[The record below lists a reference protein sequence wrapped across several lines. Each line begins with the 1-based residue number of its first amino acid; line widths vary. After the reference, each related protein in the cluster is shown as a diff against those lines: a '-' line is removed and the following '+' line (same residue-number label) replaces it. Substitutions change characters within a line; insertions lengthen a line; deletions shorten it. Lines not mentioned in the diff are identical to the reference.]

1 VDDSE
6 ARERV
11 ARVEGLLD
19 EVDSL
24 ADPAARE
31 AALEVVQALLDLYG
45 EGLGRIVDHV
55 AAGDDGRLARALA
68 GDELVAHLLLLHGL
82 HPVPVQARVRD
93 ALEEVRPYLESH
105 GGNVEL
111 LAVEEGVV
119 RLALQGSCSGCPS
132 SAMTLKLAIEDAI
145 QKAAP
150 EVDEVVADGAL
161 DQPAAPGLLQ
171 LEVMPGARTAPA
183 GPSSSW
189 TATDGVPELSDGE
202 LATSPVA
209 GEPVLFAKVGG
220 TLFAYRPSCP
230 ACGESLADGRLEGE
244 EVACPGCV
252 TRYDVRRAGRG
263 VGDADAHLEPVPLL
277 VDDGGA
283 VRIALGSVS

>member
-1 VDDSE
+1 VEDSE

-11 ARVEGLLD
+11 ARVETLLD

-24 ADPAARE
+24 ADPAARDK
-31 AALEVVQALLDLYG
+31 ALEVVSALLDLYG
-45 EGLGRIVDHV
+45 EGLGRIVGHV
-55 AAGDDGRLARALA
+55 AAGDDGRLARVLA
-68 GDELVAHLLLLHGL
+68 DDELVAHLLLLHGL
-82 HPVPVQARVRD
+82 HPVPVQARVRG

-111 LAVEEGVV
+111 LAVEEGAV

-145 QKAAP
+145 HKAAP
-150 EVDEVVADGAL
+150 EIEEVIADGAL
-161 DQPAAPGLLQ
+161 NEPAPPALLQ
-171 LEVMPGARTAPA
+171 LEVMPGAGNAPA
-183 GPSSSW
+183 GSSSW

-202 LATSPVA
+202 LAASLVA

-230 ACGESLADGRLEGE
+230 ACGESLAEGRLEGAE
-244 EVACPGCV
+244 LACAGCA
-252 TRYDVRRAGRG
+252 TGYDVRRAGRG
-263 VGDADAHLEPVPLL
+263 MGDADAHLEPVPLL
-277 VDDGGA
+277 VDDGGD

>member
-11 ARVEGLLD
+11 ARVDALLD
-19 EVDSL
+19 EVESL
-24 ADPAARE
+24 AEPAARDK
-31 AALEVVQALLDLYG
+31 ALEVVQALLDLYG

-55 AAGDDGRLARALA
+55 AAGDDGRLARALG
-68 GDELVAHLLLLHGL
+68 GDELVSHLLLLHGL
-82 HPVPVQARVRD
+82 HPVRVQDRVRS

-145 QKAAP
+145 HKAAP
-150 EVDEVVADGAL
+150 EIDEVVADGAL
-161 DQPAAPGLLQ
+161 DQPAAPALLQ
-171 LEVMPGARTAPA
+171 LEVMPGAGTAPA
-183 GPSSSW
+183 GPSSW
-189 TATDGVPELSDGE
+189 TAADDMPELSEGE
-202 LATSPVA
+202 LIASPVA

-220 TLFAYRPSCP
+220 TLFAYRPACP
-230 ACGESLADGRLEGE
+230 ACGGSLVEGRLEGE
-244 EVACPGCV
+244 ELACPACAA
-252 TRYDVRRAGRG
+252 RYDVRRAGRG
-263 VGDADAHLEPVPLL
+263 VGDSEQHLEPVPLL
-277 VDDGGA
+277 VEDGGE
-283 VRIALGSVS
+283 VRIALGSAS